1 MKTEILYGIHP
12 VIEALRAKR
21 RSFASIH
28 ISKDRARKG
37 PEWIETVMALA
48 GPLKVPVVTVSSS
61 QLTSMADTDMH
72 QGIAGKVS
80 PYPLKRLSDILGRS
94 ESATSD
100 RFLLLLDHVVDPHN
114 FGALIRTAHCVD
126 IDGIVVPKDRSAPPT
141 ATVSKVSS
149 GALEHVAMVRVT
161 NVVNT
166 MAILKENGMWVVGLD
181 KGEGESIFSLTF
193 PPSVAIVIGG
203 EHRGIRPLV
212 KKHCDLLC
220 SIPQA
225 GKIDSLNASVA
236 GAVAMYEVY
245 RQRHQRGLA

>member
-12 VIEALRAKR
+12 VIEALKANR

-37 PEWIETVMALA
+37 SEWIEALMALA
-48 GPLKVPVVTVSSS
+48 EPLKVPIITVPSS

-72 QGIAGKVS
+72 QGVAAKVS
-80 PYPLKRLSDILGRS
+80 PYPLKGLSEILGRS
-94 ESATSD
+94 ESATSN
-100 RFLLLLDHVVDPHN
+100 RFLLILDHVVDPHN

-126 IDGIVVPKDRSAPPT
+126 IGGILVPKDRSAPPT

-149 GALEHVAMVRVT
+149 GALEHVSMARVT
-161 NVVNT
+161 NIVST
-166 MAILKENGMWVVGLD
+166 ISILKENGMWVVGLD
-181 KGEGESIFSLTF
+181 KGEGGSIFSLTF

-225 GKIDSLNASVA
+225 GEIDSLNASVA
-236 GAVAMYEVY
+236 GGVAMYEVY
-245 RQRHQRGLA
+245 RQRHQSEAS